1 MARPRPT
8 PLDEGSIQNME
19 REEIRF
25 KSSVPVLTETDERGR
40 GEWGEQQHLEQMCG
54 LEPATC
60 KEMADIIQCFFL
72 STERLK

>member
-25 KSSVPVLTETDERGR
+25 KSSVPVLTETDEKRR
-40 GEWGEQQHLEQMCG
+40 GEWGEQQGSLCSRCVNQNRQLVRSWLM
-54 LEPATC
+54 
-60 KEMADIIQCFFL
+60 
-72 STERLK
+72 